1 MSATMTPASMARR
14 IAERLG
20 AATVAHASSNNASAS
35 QTMTSRAR
43 RFRITDLQSVI
54 VVIGRA

>member
-14 IAERLG
+14 IAERPG
-20 AATVAHASSNNASAS
+20 AATVPHASTNNPSAS

-43 RFRITDLQSVI
+43 RFGITDIQSVI

>member
-1 MSATMTPASMARR
+1 MARR
-14 IAERLG
+14 IAERPG
-20 AATVAHASSNNASAS
+20 TATVPHASTNNASAL

-43 RFRITDLQSVI
+43 RFGITDIQSVI